1 MRPSEQLASILS
13 GKMLPSEADDAVQ
26 SWLRLSV
33 YNLAKQVLLLPKDA
47 RRARLDRV
55 TIGLRGMVE
64 DETIRLHKAVNKN
77 ARIRR

>member
-1 MRPSEQLASILS
+1 MKPSEQLAAILS

-33 YNLAKQVLLLPKDA
+33 YNLAREVLLLPKDA
-47 RRARLDRV
+47 RRAQLDRV

-64 DETIRLHKAVNKN
+64 YETIRLHGLK
-77 ARIRR
+77 RR

>member
-1 MRPSEQLASILS
+1 MRPSEQLAAILS

-33 YNLAKQVLLLPKDA
+33 YNLAREVLLFPKDA
-47 RRARLDRV
+47 RRAQLDRV
-55 TIGLRGMVE
+55 TIRLRGMVE
-64 DETIRLHKAVNKN
+64 DETIRLHKAINKN

>member
-1 MRPSEQLASILS
+1 MRPSEQLAAILS

-55 TIGLRGMVE
+55 TTGLRGMVE
-64 DETIRLHKAVNKN
+64 DETIRIHASGKRKAQG
-77 ARIRR
+77 

>member
-1 MRPSEQLASILS
+1 MKPSEQLAAILS

-47 RRARLDRV
+47 RRSQLDRV

-64 DETIRLHKAVNKN
+64 DETRRIHASGKRKAQG
-77 ARIRR
+77 